1 MAMRQINAA
10 TTALVVIDMQ
20 GDFCRS
26 NEDTYLG
33 RIGLSVANTREPIQ
47 PLQVV
52 LSELRRRNF
61 AILHTREGHRPSL
74 SDCPELKLW
83 RSKMQGCELGTVGAS
98 ATCFSRALVRGQPS
112 WDIIL
117 ELKPAEGEDVVD
129 GCGKGKFVATDLDML
144 LRQKGVTTLIFG
156 GVTTSCCVATTM
168 REATDLGYEC
178 FVLSDGTGDLG
189 VYDYL
194 DTIRMVGE
202 ERVLSSEALLVHVRG
217 GDQAPLPLPPLHE
230 LRGVGRVS
238 SNIWAAMEEAIREG
252 GLMSLRAKLAGDAR
266 GFIDELQ
273 RRAAAE
279 GVRRDEHG
287 HLLVVACD
295 GARTNAW
302 PFKPSNFGPPSTA
315 LLCLDLPSELE
326 LPNGEIIPWAAQL
339 AKLGAAAGAAGVHL
353 VICTTSST
361 SAGEPTVHVPPW
373 ALPHKPTT
381 LAKSAGA
388 GAFSGT
394 ALDAT
399 LRSLGATNLIL
410 AGLGAS
416 TAVNTTMRQA
426 SDRGYDT
433 LIAADCVGA
442 EDDAD
447 LWGLSESSIRKAIF
461 SACAHSDAVHA
472 WLHAWLQAVA
482 SLPDTKQVAAAV
494 DSKQVASGPD
504 SKQVAAAVDVQSTTS
519 LEVGPIP
526 STGPIPSAAPIPS
539 SAPIPSAGTISST
552 ASLEAVSACPLCG
565 SPLYLDAAA
574 NALGCPACE
583 CASARPGILGTNALG
598 NDCFVDHYSSAI
610 DYAVLVLEHPQW
622 FLEAL
627 ARARRSGSLA
637 TIDSE
642 DPKPC
647 IGGCGFLA
655 APGGNY
661 CCGVCYFRNGV
672 HGPLCKRLPAPAPW
686 RAFVPSTGHVD
697 LALAAAAVFS
707 ELKDEIDW
715 ARHHDILADGRM
727 VSQPRSIAY
736 QADDASLV
744 YVYEGLAAPLV
755 PTPFTPFVRSLKVQ
769 VEKLCGGVAF
779 NSAHLNLYN
788 DGTEHVS
795 WHTDQDVAL
804 YGDSP
809 TIASVSFGAERE
821 FVLRRMVG
829 VPYSASWRP
838 CEPREHLRYVL
849 RDGDVL
855 VMRGATQRYFEHA
868 LLKAGHTTYGS
879 RVNITFRVARP
890 RSAATPASPAAAV
903 AVVAADAADTS
914 TAAAV
919 EAATATASIADA
931 GPAAGGVIHALS
943 NGAPTASISSKS
955 EGFFRIREQG

>member
-1 MAMRQINAA
+1 MRRQIISPA

-20 GDFCRS
+20 GDFCVK

-33 RIGLSVANTREPIQ
+33 RIGLSVANTREPIR

-61 AILHTREGHRPSL
+61 AIIHTREGHRPSL

-98 ATCFSRALVRGQPS
+98 ATCCSRALVRGQPS
-112 WDIIL
+112 WDIIP

-129 GCGKGKFVATDLDML
+129 GCGKGKFLATDLDLL
-144 LRQKGVTTLIFG
+144 LRQKGITTLIFG

-202 ERVLSSEALLVHVRG
+202 EHVLSSEAFLVHVRG
-217 GDQAPLPLPPLHE
+217 GEQAPLPLPPLHE

-238 SNIWAAMEEAIREG
+238 SNIWDAMEEAIREG
-252 GLMSLRAKLAGDAR
+252 GLISLRAKLAGDAR

-287 HLLVVACD
+287 NLLVVACD

-302 PFKPSNFGPPSTA
+302 PFKPSSFGPTSTA

-326 LPNGEIIPWAAQL
+326 LPNGEIVPWVAQL

-353 VICTTSST
+353 VICTTSPTTSRPT

-373 ALPHKPTT
+373 ALPHAPIT
-381 LAKSAGA
+381 LAKPAGA

-399 LRSLGATNLIL
+399 LRSLGATNLII
-410 AGLGAS
+410 AGFGAS

-447 LWGLSESSIRKAIF
+447 LWGLSDSSIRKAIF

-472 WLHAWLQAVA
+472 WLDAWLQAVA
-482 SLPDTKQVAAAV
+482 SGPGTKQVA
-494 DSKQVASGPD
+494 VAG
-504 SKQVAAAVDVQSTTS
+504 DVQSTIS
-519 LEVGPIP
+519 LEVGP
-526 STGPIPSAAPIPS
+526 T
-539 SAPIPSAGTISST
+539 PSAGGIPSPGGIPST

-574 NALGCPACE
+574 HALRCPACE
-583 CASARPGILGTNALG
+583 CASAVPGILGTNALG
-598 NDCFVDHYSSAI
+598 NDCFVDHYSGAI

-627 ARARRSGSLA
+627 ARARMSDSLA

-655 APGGNY
+655 APGGSY
-661 CCGVCYFRNGV
+661 CCGVCYFRHGV

-686 RAFVPSTGHVD
+686 RAFVPSTGHID

-707 ELKDEIDW
+707 ELNDEIDW
-715 ARHHDILADGRM
+715 ARHHDMLADGRM

-779 NSAHLNLYN
+779 NSAHLNLYK

-795 WHTDQDVAL
+795 WHTDQDVTL

-879 RVNITFRVARP
+879 RINITFRVARP
-890 RSAATPASPAAAV
+890 RSAAPPASTAAAV
-903 AVVAADAADTS
+903 AVVAADVADTS

-919 EAATATASIADA
+919 EAATATALVAHA
-931 GPAAGGVIHALS
+931 GAAVAGATVGGVIHAKS
-943 NGAPTASISSKS
+943 NGAPAAAQVISTR
-955 EGFFRIREQG
+955 EGFFRVREG